1 MLRSERRYCTEQQ
14 SPRHSTHQWNPSLRY
29 QLGVAVVVVWK
40 MDQTLKSPYK

>member
-14 SPRHSTHQWNPSLRY
+14 SLMPNLQNYCYL
-29 QLGVAVVVVWK
+29 LAEVVAVVWK